1 MTVRIVI
8 KNKSNS
14 AEVKNGREFDRD
26 MRRVG
31 MEGID
36 EVVLEIKIA

>member
-1 MTVRIVI
+1 MTVRIGI

-14 AEVKNGREFDRD
+14 AEVKNGREFDRG
-26 MRRVG
+26 MKRVG